1 MYRHKTVVTIRH
13 VLATLSGPTT
23 ARCLYVKPT
32 VSYNGVPDLFEV
44 SFRARHEC
52 PYVQF
57 SMKHPEVR
65 ILEWCNLRIDVLEIA
80 CPDIETFNSIGPD
93 LQNLL
98 SWKGGKV
105 LKKNFFERN
114 LQVIVK
120 TCRDSKIKTSISGV
134 VETNSCLEIPPIVYH
149 GGWEERKVIGFR
161 EDDYKKLF
169 RALNDLGPIEILQK
183 KAIAERSMRDTFVI
197 SLSSVFS
204 TLTDKQLE
212 ALEAAIECGYYQVPK
227 KTRTE
232 EIARKHK
239 VPRTTYEEHVRKA
252 ESKIFRAMAP
262 YIRMYASKPQQL
274 SKLASEIAAT
284 R

>member
-1 MYRHKTVVTIRH
+1 M
-13 VLATLSGPTT
+13 
-23 ARCLYVKPT
+23 
-32 VSYNGVPDLFEV
+32 FEV

-65 ILEWCNLRIDVLEIA
+65 ILEWCNYRIDVLEIA
-80 CPDIETFNSIGPD
+80 CPDIETFSSIGAD

-105 LKKNFFERN
+105 LRKSFFERN

-134 VETNSCLEIPPIVYH
+134 VEENSCFEIPPTVYH
-149 GGWEERKVIGFR
+149 NGWEERRIIGFR
-161 EDDYKKLF
+161 ESDYKKLF
-169 RALNDLGPIEILQK
+169 RALNDLGPVEILQK
-183 KAIAERSMRDTFVI
+183 KAIAERSIRDTFTI
-197 SLSSVFS
+197 SLNSVFA
-204 TLTDKQLE
+204 TLTDKQLD
-212 ALEAAIECGYYQVPK
+212 ALEAAVEYGYYQVPK
-227 KTRTE
+227 KTTTE

-262 YIRMYASKPQQL
+262 YIRLYASTPQRL
-274 SKLASEIAAT
+274 GRLAPEIAAK
-284 R
+284 